1 MALTREMAQK
11 VIDVVCKDPRCV
23 HQIKAG
29 NVNLAGL
36 PRSNNVGMAVVRNVV
51 NASGVAFGMLPDG
64 DNSMLGSIGRGLDTA
79 SQVMPDSWGKNGSF
93 RNVSIWLRGIDNE
106 HPMVEAIVCKG
117 IVDMTTDVLNRRVV
131 EQGLKE
137 FHVFQSI
144 ERNLAVYHSAT
155 RAATKDGGYYVFDWH
170 ATLNPE
176 NPMLSL
182 RDDWFKGEGSVV
194 FKDFTGFP

>member
-117 IVDMTTDVLNRRVV
+117 IADMTTDALNRRVV

-137 FHVFQSI
+137 FNVFQSI

-155 RAATKDGGYYVFDWH
+155 RAATKDGAYYVFDWH
-170 ATLNPE
+170 ATLNPG